1 MPTYNNNWT
10 STATGD
16 VKKPRGFIARR
27 PSQASLATTISTMS
41 ADSDDEDNNNHLRVD
56 EPRKSTSK
64 RSSRNARASTSKR
77 ANKLK

>member
-1 MPTYNNNWT
+1 
-10 STATGD
+10 
-16 VKKPRGFIARR
+16 
-27 PSQASLATTISTMS
+27 MS

-77 ANKLK
+77 ANKF